1 VKEAREPKDAGER
14 MTKQIS
20 GESSHFET
28 QISAHSSANVV
39 GEGLMNEVSLDLII
53 QKPSASNL
61 TDYGRRHNTLNII

>member
-1 VKEAREPKDAGER
+1 MNETREPKDAGER
-14 MTKQIS
+14 VTKQIS
-20 GESSHFET
+20 EESSHLET

-53 QKPSASNL
+53 QKLSSSNL